1 MPEYKVF
8 RLKENLRQ
16 QFRWAPHLS
25 GVTAVKPRD
34 YEEGCTV
41 EAETPYAAWQAL
53 RGSERELL
61 IGDLLDCGEPE
72 LRILKYIGF
81 EQARWVIPEPKQHPG
96 AGPIASAPD
105 NPPIASNAV
114 G

>member
-8 RLKENLRQ
+8 RLKDHLRQ

-25 GVTAVKPRD
+25 GVMAVKPKD
-34 YEEGCTV
+34 YEEGFTV
-41 EAETPYAAWQAL
+41 EAETPYAAWRSL

-81 EQARWVIPEPKQHPG
+81 EQARWVIPEPKQQLVPG
-96 AGPIASAPD
+96 VTEPVTVDAPT
-105 NPPIASNAV
+105 ASNAV